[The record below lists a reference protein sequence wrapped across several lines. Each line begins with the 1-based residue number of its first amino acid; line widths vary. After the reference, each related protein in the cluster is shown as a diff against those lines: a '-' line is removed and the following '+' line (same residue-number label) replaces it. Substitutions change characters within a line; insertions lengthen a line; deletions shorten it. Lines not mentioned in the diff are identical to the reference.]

1 MITLRQIA
9 GVEREIRILSGTEA
23 FAEKIVSNY
32 ELIQMK
38 LSPET
43 MLHTLAE
50 ARSEAGG
57 YGGTGLTQSFHIS
70 QQVEIDV
77 VNQIVNRMKNFV
89 QTGGI
94 YQDKVFVEA
103 ALRKMGIRNAEEFI
117 RMAVRASGLEVQKR
131 RLAVLA
137 GKEENEEQAVRER
150 LFKKKRRFGK
160 RKPGAESLTDGQTL
174 QKKRIHEQVVERL
187 RYFEAGRLYREFI
200 LHPAFVQDRAPEYFF
215 PMIEQCCFEHGLS
228 VQRLERNGF
237 LLENGGTDRMF
248 NPYEQ
253 LHRAGES
260 VQEKELKSSLLR
272 AVLLNMVRDAA
283 LYGALFRGGGDLGWI
298 DMRNAAEQG
307 MRMTIDR
314 FFQYHRN
321 VLTED
326 MENQKLLMET
336 LESGFAAEIRI
347 LSRIYDMEVRKENE
361 TEFYRLKQTRQIIS
375 SLLKGQKKEL
385 KDALDEQNMAAVRAV
400 SKIEK
405 EIKRYLFRADI
416 RHAAGQEQWL
426 WEPVRIVHVRSRA
439 EAEES
444 PGISAEE
451 QVDGRWLT
459 QGTVLREQGFTDRR
473 EIRRQLGNGSSME
486 LNRLIRNNIR
496 EQMGTLTDKVYIR
509 LGKRLLDE
517 RKKWGM

>member
-1 MITLRQIA
+1 MVVQCR
-9 GVEREIRILSGTEA
+9 
-23 FAEKIVSNY
+23 FA
-32 ELIQMK
+32 
-38 LSPET
+38 
-43 MLHTLAE
+43 
-50 ARSEAGG
+50 
-57 YGGTGLTQSFHIS
+57 
-70 QQVEIDV
+70 
-77 VNQIVNRMKNFV
+77 
-89 QTGGI
+89 
-94 YQDKVFVEA
+94 
-103 ALRKMGIRNAEEFI
+103 
-117 RMAVRASGLEVQKR
+117 
-131 RLAVLA
+131 
-137 GKEENEEQAVRER
+137 
-150 LFKKKRRFGK
+150 
-160 RKPGAESLTDGQTL
+160 
-174 QKKRIHEQVVERL
+174 
-187 RYFEAGRLYREFI
+187 
-200 LHPAFVQDRAPEYFF
+200 
-215 PMIEQCCFEHGLS
+215 HGLS

-272 AVLLNMVRDAA
+272 AVLLNMVRDTA

-459 QGTVLREQGFTDRR
+459 QGTALREQGFTDRR

-496 EQMGTLTDKVYIR
+496 EQMGALTDKVYIR